1 MTKKSARDALKTA
14 LKRAI
19 QKTSEATGDLM
30 GNKIADKI
38 TRVLKTSPQNTS
50 EANEEKIL
58 RERFIPSELRH
69 KIIDDL
75 RLKEGNY
82 W

>member
-1 MTKKSARDALKTA
+1 MICLQQKRYSQKHLDHDKKSARDGLKTA

-19 QKTSEATGDLM
+19 QKDSEATGDLM

-38 TRVLKTSPQNTS
+38 TRVLKTPPQNTS

-58 RERFIPSELRH
+58 I
-69 KIIDDL
+69 KIYAF
-75 RLKEGNY
+75 RTKT
-82 W
+82 